1 MRGDVPPTTMY
12 QPPLATDRVMHFA
25 RVPRH
30 IGIIPDGNRRWAEAR
45 GLDRA
50 EGYGWGIDPGFRLLD
65 VARKLGVE
73 EVSVYGFTKENVR
86 RAPTQVAAFCAA
98 CTEVARRLVAEG
110 AAVLAVGDA
119 DSAVFPDALRP
130 LARQRSPGDIRI
142 NLLVNYGWKWDLFG
156 SARRR
161 PRGAGASARSAE
173 GSASRLGSSH
183 VSRIDL
189 VIRWGGRRR
198 LSGFL
203 PVQCA
208 YADIYVID
216 TLWPDMHVDEF
227 LDALRWYQEQDVTIG
242 G

>member
-1 MRGDVPPTTMY
+1 MQFSRI
-12 QPPLATDRVMHFA
+12 
-25 RVPRH
+25 PRH

-45 GLDRA
+45 GLKRA
-50 EGYGWGIDPGFRLLD
+50 AGYEWGIEPGFRLLE
-65 VARKLGVE
+65 VARRLGIA

-86 RAPTQVAAFCAA
+86 RAPTQVAAFRSA
-98 CTEVARRLVAEG
+98 CTEVALRLVDEG

-119 DSAVFPDALRP
+119 DSPVFPEKLLA
-130 LARQRSPGDIRI
+130 LARARSRGDIKI
-142 NLLVNYGWKWDLFG
+142 NLLVNYGWRWDLFG
-156 SARRR
+156 RARQTGRTRR
-161 PRGAGASARSAE
+161 A
-173 GSASRLGSSH
+173 LGSSG

-208 YADIYVID
+208 YADIYVVD
-216 TLWPDMHVDEF
+216 TLWPDMQVEEF
-227 LDALRWYQEQDVTIG
+227 TDALRWYAEQDVTIG

>member
-1 MRGDVPPTTMY
+1 MQFSRI
-12 QPPLATDRVMHFA
+12 
-25 RVPRH
+25 PRH
-30 IGIIPDGNRRWAEAR
+30 IGIIPDGNRRWADAR
-45 GLDRA
+45 GLERGA
-50 EGYGWGIDPGFRLLD
+50 GYEWGIEPGFRLLG
-65 VARKLGVE
+65 VARKLGIE

-86 RAPTQVAAFCAA
+86 RAPGQVAAFRAA
-98 CTEVARRLVAEG
+98 CTEVAMRLVREG
-110 AAVLAVGDA
+110 AAVLAVGDH
-119 DSAVFPDALRP
+119 DSPVFPEPLLT
-130 LARQRSPGDIRI
+130 LARERSPGDIKI

-156 SARRR
+156 TARRR
-161 PRGAGASARSAE
+161 PRPGATGRAAE
-173 GSASRLGSSH
+173 GSAAGLGSAQ

-216 TLWPDMHVDEF
+216 TLWPDMQLEEF